1 MPLLKYTNATAHEPF
16 GVCSG
21 EASVTI
27 YRFVDLEE
35 TSKEQIARSLTSFAQ
50 LAEVVL
56 GDYLEPTTVIYA
68 EAGQGAAQ
76 RFLL

>member
-1 MPLLKYTNATAHEPF
+1 MPLLRYTNATAHEPF

-56 GDYLEPTTVIYA
+56 GNFLDAATVSYA
-68 EAGQGAAQ
+68 EAGQSAV
-76 RFLL
+76 

>member
-1 MPLLKYTNATAHEPF
+1 MPLLEYTNATAHEPF
-16 GVCSG
+16 GFFSG

-56 GDYLEPTTVIYA
+56 GNFLDAATVSYA
-68 EAGQGAAQ
+68 EAGQSA
-76 RFLL
+76 F

>member
-16 GVCSG
+16 GGCSG

-35 TSKEQIARSLTSFAQ
+35 TSKEQIAHSLTSFAQ

-56 GDYLEPTTVIYA
+56 GNFLDAATVIYT
-68 EAGQGAAQ
+68 EAGQSAV
-76 RFLL
+76 